1 MAQAVV
7 DNLVDGV
14 IVIDSRGTVE
24 TFNPAATRMFG
35 YAAAEVVGHNVKK
48 LMPEPTREEHDGNIG
63 NYLKTG
69 KAKIIG
75 IGREV
80 TALHKDDTHFP
91 IDLTITEMT
100 IADQPKFVG
109 ITRDLTEHKQAT
121 ALIAE
126 QSRALLELSTPVI
139 SVWDEI
145 VLLPIIGVIDSGR
158 AQQIIENLLGSIV
171 RTESRVAIIDVT
183 GVPVIDTMVAHHLLK
198 TVAAAKMLGTQVV
211 LAGISPE
218 IAQTLVK
225 LRIDLSAVHCAGSLR
240 SAMAEA
246 LRAVG
251 HKLSTEAAP

>member
-1 MAQAVV
+1 MAMEKNATSARRAPREVAEEGAVLAQAVV

-14 IVIDSRGTVE
+14 IVIDSPGTVE

-48 LMPEPTREEHDGNIG
+48 LMPEPTREEH
-63 NYLKTG
+63 

-80 TALHKDDTHFP
+80 TALHKDGTHFP

-109 ITRDLTEHKQAT
+109 ITRDLTEHKQAA

-145 VLLPIIGVIDSGR
+145 VRLPIIGVIDSGR

-198 TVAAAKMLGTQVV
+198 TVAAAKMLGAQVV

-225 LRIDLSAVHCAGSLR
+225 LRIDLAYPVNAHDR
-240 SAMAEA
+240 YM
-246 LRAVG
+246 
-251 HKLSTEAAP
+251 